1 MRHAQLTLRGANKTR
16 TRAVCARPYPEESVG
31 LCGERWDGRRAGECG
46 AFLKHLHPR
55 ALSLELVLQSLQ
67 LLPALGFGFQD
78 GVGFQHFL
86 VIVDDEPGP
95 FLLEQVGCDRAEV
108 AGTSSRALG
117 HQPVVSHGNHSLA

>member
-1 MRHAQLTLRGANKTR
+1 MGWAEG
-16 TRAVCARPYPEESVG
+16 G
-31 LCGERWDGRRAGECG
+31 W
-46 AFLKHLHPR
+46 
-55 ALSLELVLQSLQ
+55 SLQ

-108 AGTSSRALG
+108 AGTSSRALR
-117 HQPVVSHGNHSLA
+117 HQPVVSHAITPTPPPALGSGFWWVSRVWRAALGGNFQRTQANLV